1 MGILVVFFAAAGLLA
16 AEPDLSGTWRLN
28 LEKSDF
34 GSAPRPGAVVT
45 KIRQQGGELAAEST
59 ANGRVSQYRWTLD
72 GKESVNVIGGNEVK
86 AVAGWRGPIL
96 QVRAKVTAQGRALSM
111 TDQYSLSADGREMTV
126 FRTISGTQ
134 GKVKQRYV
142 YDKDPSS
149 K

>member
-45 KIRQQGGELAAEST
+45 KIRQRGGELAAEST

-96 QVRAKVTAQGRALSM
+96 QVRSKVTAQGRALSM

-126 FRTISGTQ
+126 FRTISGPQ
-134 GKVKQRYV
+134 GEVEQRYV

>member
-1 MGILVVFFAAAGLLA
+1 MRILLVLFAAAGLLA
-16 AEPDLSGTWRLN
+16 AGPDLSGTWRLN

-34 GSAPRPGAVVT
+34 GSAPRPGTVVT

-59 ANGRVSQYRWTLD
+59 ANGRVNQYRWTLD

-96 QVRAKVTAQGRALSM
+96 QVRSKVTAQGRVLSM

-126 FRTISGTQ
+126 FRTISGPQ
-134 GKVKQRYV
+134 GEVEQRYV
-142 YDKDPSS
+142 YDKDLSA